1 MRLNILISAF
11 LALLTIGEAL
21 AAKDEI
27 TIYLVKNRSAQE
39 LAKVASSIF
48 AGKANITSS
57 NEKIVISA
65 SPKTTAQVVNLLDE
79 LDQRQKTLRV
89 SFRWRGESAQTTS
102 DKGVSGGVGGKGW
115 RGKISPKKEN
125 GASVSVGGVTVSAN
139 EGAANSQ
146 SSGTQSI
153 LLTGSGEGKI
163 ALAQLASGSFLR
175 VKVTPLASK
184 LVNLEVAQ
192 VGQEGALVGGI
203 QTHITVPMGQWR
215 SLGGVRTAGN
225 SRESQIASGSAET
238 SGAAKEL
245 EVQVE
250 QVQE

>member
-1 MRLNILISAF
+1 MRSNILTSAVVF
-11 LALLTIGEAL
+11 FLTIAGAF

-39 LAKVASSIF
+39 LVSVASSIF

-57 NEKIVISA
+57 NEKIVIAA
-65 SPKTTAQVVNLLDE
+65 SPKTTAQVLNLLNE

-89 SFRWRGESAQTTS
+89 NFRWRGESAQTTS
-102 DKGVSGGVGGKGW
+102 EKGVSGGVKGKGW
-115 RGKISPKKEN
+115 RGKIAPKKES

-139 EGAANSQ
+139 EGTTNSQ
-146 SSGTQSI
+146 GGGTQSI
-153 LLTGSGEGKI
+153 LLTGSGEGRISLTQMASGTFLQVKVT
-163 ALAQLASGSFLR
+163 QLASQ
-175 VKVTPLASK
+175 

-192 VGQEGALVGGI
+192 VGHNGPIIGGI

-215 SLGGVRTAGN
+215 ALGGVKTSGN
-225 SRESQIASGSAET
+225 ARQSEIASGSAET
-238 SGAAKEL
+238 SAAAKDL

-250 QVQE
+250 QVNE